1 MVAGLGKDRALAPP
15 LVRFSPPVPP
25 HPRLCGGGGGEAS
38 ALREAVRARARGV
51 HTRVRALLCRRVFV
65 YPCVCSWVCSYNPI
79 GTDPSVC
86 LLHACGGNRVVC
98 VCVHS
103 RVHMCTGILDRVGDV
118 YTPAWVEGA
127 VRTGRFARLY
137 MRVSVQAG
145 VCVCPVRRLFD
156 PHMCTRLYGCV
167 PCCVHVSV
175 CTLRPYHVM
184 QLPQIELCQPG
195 GLGEEGL
202 QTCIPSWTTH
212 VCTIVHVHWLSV
224 LRNK

>member
-1 MVAGLGKDRALAPP
+1 M
-15 LVRFSPPVPP
+15 
-25 HPRLCGGGGGEAS
+25 
-38 ALREAVRARARGV
+38 
-51 HTRVRALLCRRVFV
+51 
-65 YPCVCSWVCSYNPI
+65 
-79 GTDPSVC
+79 
-86 LLHACGGNRVVC
+86 C

-127 VRTGRFARLY
+127 VRAGRFAHLY

-145 VCVCPVRRLFD
+145 VCVSVLCAGYSTLICALA
-156 PHMCTRLYGCV
+156 CTGECV

-202 QTCIPSWTTH
+202 QTCIPSWTIH
-212 VCTIVHVHWLSV
+212 VCTSVHVHWFSV